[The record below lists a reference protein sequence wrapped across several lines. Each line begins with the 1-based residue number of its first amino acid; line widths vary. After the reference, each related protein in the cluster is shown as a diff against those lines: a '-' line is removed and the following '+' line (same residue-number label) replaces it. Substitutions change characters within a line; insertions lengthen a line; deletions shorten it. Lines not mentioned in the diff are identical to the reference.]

1 MYIYVYIVCLYDI
14 DEIYICVLCVDTCLV
29 LQVFRGVRHR
39 KLCLV
44 GLHFPCVCVCVC
56 LCMIIHRSRDS
67 IPQPRHAL
75 HTNTYLLYVYD
86 IHTIHICD
94 TIYDI
99 CMI

>member
-1 MYIYVYIVCLYDI
+1 MRIMRGHVSRVTSLSWCASPQTLSSGSPFSMCVCL
-14 DEIYICVLCVDTCLV
+14 CL
-29 LQVFRGVRHR
+29 
-39 KLCLV
+39 
-44 GLHFPCVCVCVC
+44 C

-75 HTNTYLLYVYD
+75 HTNTYILYVYD